1 MASFPARTLGTRVES
16 RADEPMTTGRSERR
30 LAAIL
35 FTDVVGYSRLISGDE
50 VGTLRRLKAL
60 RREVIDP
67 RIAAAHGRIVKS
79 TGDGV
84 LVEFSSS
91 VRAVACAVAIQR
103 STAAYNAGLPE
114 AQALHM
120 RIGINLGD
128 VVADADGD
136 LYGDGVNVAARLEPL
151 AEPGG
156 LCISRSVHDQVRD
169 RLPYRFE
176 DRGKLALK
184 NIARPIG
191 VFALS
196 ADDIAASLEPPDEE
210 PDADAPPVGVPS
222 GAGKVAARARRTRT
236 ALVAGALVLAAV
248 AGLGW
253 SSWPT
258 RPAGEGTL
266 AVQAGLPAKPLPALS
281 LVVLPF
287 ANLGSDPEQEFFVD
301 GLTEDL
307 TTDLSHLAGSF
318 VIARNTAFAYKG
330 RAIDVKQV
338 GRDLGVRYALE
349 GSVRRIGERIVL
361 NAQLISTETNAH
373 VWADRFEGERSRVGE
388 LQVEFVAR
396 LARSLD
402 VQLTQAESLRSLRE
416 RPDNPEAADLAMRGW
431 AVLNRPRTAAN
442 TAEARGYFE
451 KALAIDPTAP
461 HTMVGMARSLAQ
473 SVNTRASSNR
483 EADTQRAE
491 TLAREALSL
500 LPNDAMAHY
509 TLGEIYRAQKRFE
522 ESLNESKIAVEYD
535 PNLTIA
541 YAVAGLTTLYSGRA
555 ADLFPFVERAI
566 RLSPLDPALSNW
578 EYYIC
583 HAHTHLTRWDR
594 AIEWCNRSVSHAP
607 YWAAYV
613 DLAAC
618 YAWTGRRDEAREAV
632 ASILRLMPG
641 YTVEKWAKAD
651 WSSNPTF
658 LAEYARIVEGLRMA
672 GLPEN

>member
-1 MASFPARTLGTRVES
+1 
-16 RADEPMTTGRSERR
+16 MTTGRSERR

-35 FTDVVGYSRLISGDE
+35 FTDVVGYSRLISRDE
-50 VGTLRRLKAL
+50 AGTLRRLKAL
-60 RREVIDP
+60 RREVTDP
-67 RIAAAHGRIVKS
+67 RVAAAHGRIVKS

-84 LVEFSSS
+84 LVEFPSP

-103 STAAYNAGLPE
+103 AAAAYNAGLPE
-114 AQALHM
+114 AQALRM

-176 DRGKLALK
+176 DRGKLELK

-196 ADDIAASLEPPDEE
+196 AAAIAASPELIDEE
-210 PDADAPPVGVPS
+210 EADASPRS
-222 GAGKVAARARRTRT
+222 AGAPGATGTAARVPRIRTV
-236 ALVAGALVLAAV
+236 LVTGALVLAAA

-258 RPAGEGTL
+258 KPVLGEGTL

-287 ANLGSDPEQEFFVD
+287 ANLGNDPEQEFFVD

-330 RAIDVKQV
+330 KAVDVKRV
-338 GRDLGVRYALE
+338 GRELGVRYALE
-349 GSVRRIGERIVL
+349 GSVRRVGERIVL
-361 NAQLISTETNAH
+361 NAQLISTETGAH
-373 VWADRFEGERSRVGE
+373 VWADRFEGERARLGE
-388 LQVEFVAR
+388 LQVEFLAR

-431 AVLNRPRTAAN
+431 AVLNRPRTPAN

-451 KALAIDPTAP
+451 KALAIDPSAP

-473 SVNTRASSNR
+473 AVNTRATTNR
-483 EADTQRAE
+483 EADTQRADR
-491 TLAREALSL
+491 LAREALNR
-500 LPNDAMAHY
+500 LPDDAMAHY

-555 ADLFPFVERAI
+555 DNLFPFVEKAI

-583 HAHTHLTRWDR
+583 HAHTHLTHWAQ

-618 YAWTGRRDEAREAV
+618 YAWTGRMDEAREAV
-632 ASILRLMPG
+632 ANILKLMPG

-658 LAEYARIVEGLRMA
+658 LAEYARIVDGLRMA
-672 GLPEN
+672 GLPER